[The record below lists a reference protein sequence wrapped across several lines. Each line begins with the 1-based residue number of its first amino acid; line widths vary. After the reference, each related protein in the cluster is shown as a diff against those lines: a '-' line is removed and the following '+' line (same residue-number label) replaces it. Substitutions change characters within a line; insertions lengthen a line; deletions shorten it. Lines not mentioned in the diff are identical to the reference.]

1 MSSVFVVKKG
11 GNIFTSSFTSFPSLI
26 DLIKNVCNIPYIF
39 RRPSLR
45 MGLSGDDD
53 FEDDFE
59 NDFEEDDDG
68 FDDSDDDL
76 DNNSFDSDFNEDFE
90 EDDFDNDLSEDDVSY
105 FIDDEDLDDG
115 DKGDDEYFYGEY
127 DE

>member
-1 MSSVFVVKKG
+1 MSSLFVVKRG
-11 GNIFTSSFTSFPSLI
+11 GNTLISSFTLFPSLVY
-26 DLIKNVCNIPYIF
+26 LIKSICDIPHIF
-39 RRPSLR
+39 HFSLGMR
-45 MGLSGDDD
+45 ISGDED

-68 FDDSDDDL
+68 FDDNYDDL
-76 DNNSFDSDFNEDFE
+76 DNNNFDSDFDEDFE

-105 FIDDEDLDDG
+105 FIDDEGLDDG